1 MENHSVL
8 TFTPVEHPDARVQR
22 LGFDLSDPYVEH
34 CWGPVIG
41 PSATLL
47 LRRIPTLWTDWVP
60 ATISQHVQLDV
71 APIGIVSAGLR
82 SRACWIG
89 SHRSVRYW
97 PERQLLAHHGLAVG
111 GCA

>member
-22 LGFDLSDPYVEH
+22 LGFDLSDPYVEQ

-60 ATISQHVQLDV
+60 ATISHEEL
-71 APIGIVSAGLR
+71 AR
-82 SRACWIG
+82 S
-89 SHRSVRYW
+89 
-97 PERQLLAHHGLAVG
+97 LGLAAG
-111 GCA
+111 TGANSGPAKPMSGFSTLTWAESPGSKTRAQRSPQ